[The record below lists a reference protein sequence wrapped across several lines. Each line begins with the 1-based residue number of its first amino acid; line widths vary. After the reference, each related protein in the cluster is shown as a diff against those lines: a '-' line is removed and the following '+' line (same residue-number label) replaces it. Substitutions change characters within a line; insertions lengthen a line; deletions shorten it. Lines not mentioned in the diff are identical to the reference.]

1 MKKKGLIVATIVM
14 VLVLA
19 VSLTTATYAWFST
32 TASATVD
39 DLAIKT
45 QAADGLQI
53 AMTNEQKSIN
63 DIHSGELTYDAG
75 TKKWT
80 GAQTTW
86 GSFLGFTDAQATSG
100 TYTDAV
106 TKFAGATGE
115 PGDPGLASQTGTF
128 KKATSQTV
136 GYVYYKFNQEI
147 EGKPEVVP
155 TAAANTVY
163 YTYDNDTQKY
173 TVVEG
178 ALVADTDYYTATE
191 VAYAAGVYEAEYTY
205 ATAAGIYIP
214 TGYTS
219 AIEPTGYKEAT
230 PNKHYY
236 AFDMAITNTSAIYKL
251 GMGIVITPQS
261 AGAVGETTYP
271 GMAAASRIELKFWKG
286 SDGSE
291 EGSIGG
297 EKTIVLE
304 PYGSYKLQSNNQ
316 FANLAEDDEATGYFE
331 KDANGS
337 YKITL
342 DSSATPIGA
351 GEVWYVTVVIW
362 IEGTDAECK
371 NFSAGTGFD
380 VDIEFVYTKENAA
393 ETLDEKWEKD
403 DYQYDAN
410 AKELTVTFA

>member
-53 AMTNEQKSIN
+53 AMTNMQKSIA
-63 DIHSGELTYDAG
+63 DIHSGELTYNAE

-106 TKFAGATGE
+106 TSYDGSGS
-115 PGDPGLASQTGTF
+115 GLASQTGVF
-128 KKATSQTV
+128 KKAASKTD
-136 GYVYYKFNQEI
+136 GYVYYKFDMAI
-147 EGKPEVVP
+147 DGDPDVTP

-163 YTYDNDTQKY
+163 YTFDTDTQKY

-178 ALVADTDYYTATE
+178 DLQANTDYYTATE
-191 VAYAAGVYEAEYTY
+191 VAYATGVYEAEYTY
-205 ATAAGIYIP
+205 ATEAGFYIP

-219 AIEPTGYKEAT
+219 AIEPTGYKVAT

-251 GMGIVITPQS
+251 GMGIVITPDK
-261 AGAVGETTYP
+261 AGAAGDPTYP

-286 SDGSE
+286 SEGSK

-342 DSSATPIGA
+342 DSSATPISA

-393 ETLDEKWEKD
+393 ETLDEKWEKT